1 MGWKWGRLI
10 ALGLVIGVVGCQA
23 PVNSKVDGDAK
34 GQWIAGPLDP
44 DQARKLQEEV
54 DNGHRV
60 GLMDPT
66 QVALEFLDRYLK
78 AKSARSEV
86 VETREK
92 GIRVERHT
100 LEDGRI
106 VELRLVQPV
115 RKAATGIWAVEK
127 YRFVHGG

>member
-1 MGWKWGRLI
+1 M
-10 ALGLVIGVVGCQA
+10 VGCQA
-23 PVNSKVDGDAK
+23 PVNSQGDGDAK
-34 GQWIAGPLDP
+34 GQWIDVPLDP
-44 DQARKLQEEV
+44 DQARKLQEKV

-60 GLMDPT
+60 GLMDPS

-86 VETREK
+86 VETREE

-100 LEDGRI
+100 LEDGRV

-115 RKAATGIWAVEK
+115 RKDATGIWVVEN
-127 YRFVHGG
+127 YRFVTGK